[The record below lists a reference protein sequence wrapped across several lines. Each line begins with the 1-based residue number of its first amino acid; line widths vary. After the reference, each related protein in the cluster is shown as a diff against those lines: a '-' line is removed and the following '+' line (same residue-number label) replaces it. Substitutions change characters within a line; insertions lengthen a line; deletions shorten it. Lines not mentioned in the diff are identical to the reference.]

1 MEYDFYTYG
10 SKDPI
15 NCERKIMKVNGK
27 GMVEAEPDMVLI
39 SLGVITRDINPES
52 AQNFNE
58 ATSKKLIN
66 SLLQLGIAE
75 ADIKTSSYTIYPE
88 YNYIEGKQILTGY
101 IVTHIL
107 EIKIKDMSMTGKVIN
122 TAVANGANQINRVD
136 FTLEDAKY
144 HYNRALKL
152 AVKDAASK
160 AQAISAVMK
169 VNFNSIPCSITEQ
182 STSFTPLLEQSSMK
196 LAATEAVMPGDIE
209 ITATIEAEFQY
220 WV

>member
-10 SKDPI
+10 SKAPI
-15 NCERKIMKVNGK
+15 KCERRMMKVNGK

-39 SLGVITRDINPES
+39 SVGVITRDNNPES
-52 AQNFNE
+52 AQNLNE

-66 SLLQLGIAE
+66 SMLQLGIAE
-75 ADIKTSSYTIYPE
+75 EDIKTSSYTIYPE

-107 EIKIKDMSMTGKVIN
+107 EIKIKDMSMAGKVIN

-144 HYNRALKL
+144 YYNKALKL

-160 AQAISAVMK
+160 AQAISTVMK
-169 VNFNSIPCSITEQ
+169 VNFDSIPCSITEQ

-196 LAATEAVMPGDIE
+196 LVATATVMPGDIE

>member
-10 SKDPI
+10 SKEPI
-15 NCERKIMKVNGK
+15 KCERRIMKVNGK

-39 SLGVITRDINPES
+39 SVGVITRDINPES

-66 SLLQLGIAE
+66 SMLQLGIAKD
-75 ADIKTSSYTIYPE
+75 DIKTSSYTIYPE

-160 AQAISAVMK
+160 AQSISAVMK

-196 LAATEAVMPGDIE
+196 FAATEAVMPGDIE

>member
-1 MEYDFYTYG
+1 MGFDFYTYG
-10 SKDPI
+10 SKEP
-15 NCERKIMKVNGK
+15 NKCERRIMKVNGK

-39 SLGVITRDINPES
+39 SVGVITRDINPES
-52 AQNFNE
+52 AQNLNE
-58 ATSKKLIN
+58 AISKKLIN
-66 SLLQLGIAE
+66 SMLQIGITE
-75 ADIKTSSYTIYPE
+75 EDIKTSSYTIYPE

-107 EIKIKDMSMTGKVIN
+107 DIKIKDISMAGKVIN

-160 AQAISAVMK
+160 AQSISAVMK
-169 VNFNSIPCSITEQ
+169 VNFDSIPCSITEQ
-182 STSFTPLLEQSSMK
+182 STSFTPLLEQSTMK
-196 LAATEAVMPGDIE
+196 LIASEAIMPGAIE